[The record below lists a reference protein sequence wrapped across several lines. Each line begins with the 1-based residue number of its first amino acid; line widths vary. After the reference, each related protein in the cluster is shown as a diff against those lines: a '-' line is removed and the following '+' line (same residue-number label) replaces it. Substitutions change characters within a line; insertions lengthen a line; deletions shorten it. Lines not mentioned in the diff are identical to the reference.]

1 LVKTVRTYPLFREDG
16 SLFAFEVTSAWIS
29 FRPLFKALRSVPGI
43 TNLKRNY
50 FNEDRASFVYRGE
63 RWVVNEPS
71 GDNSRY
77 WIGPERGRDSA
88 LDATPVHEAL
98 QKLESFR
105 YRLWRRLSRPEG
117 A

>member
-1 LVKTVRTYPLFREDG
+1 MRTYPLFREDG

-29 FRPLFKALRSVPGI
+29 FRRLFKALRLLPGI

-50 FNEDRASFVYRGE
+50 FNEDRLSFMYCGE
-63 RWVVNEPS
+63 RWVVNEPF

-77 WIGPERGRDSA
+77 WIGPERGRNSA
-88 LDATPVHEAL
+88 LDAAPVHEAF
-98 QKLESFR
+98 QKLESFS
-105 YRLWRRLSRPEG
+105 YRLWRRVSRPEG